1 MACTCYK
8 KKINAPIHQSVT
20 ESILQFIRV
29 ICQFSFLSRNS
40 KHGRVIL
47 QQTINHPTR
56 RQEVMSLLLQVTE
69 YITMEQQRG
78 GQRLISL
85 NKGVNHPERKPLS
98 FSVHVKVRLAYLL
111 FMQVHIF
118 CSCKLI
124 TFNFIIWWQEI
135 LSSRTCIALNHEKD
149 EMPLHTMDTKLHT
162 TCSPGHNILT
172 NTRR

>member
-1 MACTCYK
+1 MACKCYQ

-69 YITMEQQRG
+69 YITMEHQRG

-85 NKGVNHPERKPLS
+85 YKGVNHPERKPLS

-124 TFNFIIWWQEI
+124 TFNLIIWWQEI